1 MTNDVTVA
9 MATVRKWIGNPVSL
23 RLLRYVTAHDECGSR
38 LSNAIDHYL
47 GIGGD
52 TCLRCRIAGGIVGW
66 TLGKGGEIFGIG
78 EKDMK
83 ETLANPVFKRGLI
96 NVIEG
101 IARCGITMP
110 QVVNAP
116 FLVVWDF
123 THRCNLAC
131 RHCYQDA
138 QKALPDELST
148 EESLRLI
155 DQMADAGVVAV
166 AFSGGEPLMR
176 RDLYEVAAHAHGK
189 GMYVSLATNGTLITP
204 EVARRLKEIGVDY
217 VEMSIDG
224 KDAASHDAFRGIPG
238 AFDRTVQGIRNCV
251 AEGLFTCIAS
261 TVTRDNLAEVPE
273 IYDLGA
279 RLGVTRM
286 MYFNFIPTGRGS
298 GMAEGD
304 ISPGEREELLK
315 YIFGKNGPGGK
326 GPEVLSTAP
335 QFARVAIEGEV
346 NGREEVCLGHFYHNS
361 GVSGET
367 KALAAFIGGCG
378 AGRLYCCIEPEGT
391 VQPCVFL
398 PIPVGNVRERPFLDI
413 WHDSAVLAK
422 LRDRSTLKGSCGS
435 CGNRYICGGCRARAW
450 AYFHDLHGP
459 DPGCIR
465 NQRYWDALC
474 SEAEREEEARRAA
487 SPPVVPPGDQG
498 GKVPAAAATGRRR

>member
-1 MTNDVTVA
+1 MTQDITVA
-9 MATVRKWIGNPVSL
+9 MAAVRKWIGNPVSL
-23 RLLRYVTAHDECGSR
+23 RLLRYVTAHDRCGSR

-47 GIGGD
+47 GRGGD
-52 TCLRCRIAGGIVGW
+52 LCWRCRIAGGIVGW
-66 TLGKGGEIFGIG
+66 TLGKGGEIFSIG

-83 ETLANPVFKRGLI
+83 ETLANPIFKRGLI

-101 IARCGITMP
+101 IARYGITMP

-123 THRCNLAC
+123 THRCNLKC

-138 QKALPDELST
+138 QAALPDELT
-148 EESLRLI
+148 TQESLGLI

-176 RDLYEVAAHAHGK
+176 RDFYEVAAHAHGK

-204 EVARRLKEIGVDY
+204 EVAGRLKETGVDY

-224 KDAASHDAFRGIPG
+224 KDASSHDAFRGIPG

-251 AEGLFTCIAS
+251 GEGLFTCIAC

-286 MYFNFIPTGRGS
+286 MYFNFIPTGRGA
-298 GMAEGD
+298 GMVDGD
-304 ISPGEREELLK
+304 ISPEEREELLN
-315 YIFGKNGPGGK
+315 YLLAKNGPAGK

-335 QFARVAIEGEV
+335 QFARVAMEGV
-346 NGREEVCLGHFYHNS
+346 NGREEVCLGHFYHNG
-361 GVSGET
+361 GVSEET

-378 AGRLYCCIEPEGT
+378 AGRLYCCVEPEGT
-391 VQPCVFL
+391 VQPCVFM

-413 WHDSAVLAK
+413 WHGSVVLAK
-422 LRDRSTLKGSCGS
+422 LRDRSSLKGACGS

-450 AYFHDLHGP
+450 AYFHDIHGP

-465 NQRYWDALC
+465 NQAYWDALC
-474 SEAEREEEARRAA
+474 SEAGRTQEAHRA
-487 SPPVVPPGDQG
+487 VPPDIIPSSQP
-498 GKVPAAAATGRRR
+498 GKPEPVAAVTGSRR